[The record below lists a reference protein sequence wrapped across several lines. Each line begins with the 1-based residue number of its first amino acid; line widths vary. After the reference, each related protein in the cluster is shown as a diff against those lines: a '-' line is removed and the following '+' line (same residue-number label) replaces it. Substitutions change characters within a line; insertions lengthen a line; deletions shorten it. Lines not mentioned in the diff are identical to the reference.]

1 VADEAKAPE
10 QADPLLEEFR
20 ADAVRA
26 LDDGLS
32 RPWLWSQAERH
43 AVEALRRGVMG
54 ADADAL
60 RKLAG
65 YGEAGK
71 GA

>member
-26 LDDGLS
+26 LDAGLS
-32 RPWLWSQAERH
+32 RPWLWTAAERH
-43 AVEALRRGVMG
+43 AAEALRRFTLS
-54 ADADAL
+54 ADAEAL

-65 YGEAGK
+65 YGAGGK
-71 GA
+71 S

>member
-1 VADEAKAPE
+1 MAE
-10 QADPLLEEFR
+10 ADPLLEEFR

-26 LDDGLS
+26 LDDALS
-32 RPWLWSQAERH
+32 RPWLWTQAERH

-54 ADADAL
+54 ADAEAL

-65 YGEAGK
+65 YGAGP
-71 GA
+71 GPEGV